1 MGVRGKGRVA
11 APAAQPLAGIGHNG
25 APDDEALTLDDLAM
39 RLFEVI
45 GPRTDL
51 EIEPFECGAPWTA
64 HATEEELKRLG
75 TLQARITRR
84 EQALKELKAE
94 RKRIMN
100 RNIRRMRRK
109 QGNE

>member
-25 APDDEALTLDDLAM
+25 APDDVALTLDDLAM

-45 GPRTDL
+45 GPRADL

-75 TLQARITRR
+75 TLQARITSARSGR
-84 EQALKELKAE
+84 SEIGLAFQRLPQTSK
-94 RKRIMN
+94 RKD
-100 RNIRRMRRK
+100 K
-109 QGNE
+109 S